1 VKAAAMTPFQ
11 DRPNV
16 IPWPPILLLGAL
28 ALAYLLSRVLPL
40 SLPGPVALFVP
51 LGWLLVV
58 ASLGFMLW
66 AFLAFRQHQTSVLPN
81 RRADALIT
89 AAPFNISRNPIY
101 LSEAVLLFGLGLVNG
116 SLWYGLVIAPFMLA
130 VNEHSNSCS
139 YSSLDISFL
148 ASSNSFSSRIP
159 DSEALSKTIFQSS

>member
-1 VKAAAMTPFQ
+1 MTPFQ

-130 VNEHSNSCS
+130 
-139 YSSLDISFL
+139 ISRMAIIREEAHL
-148 ASSNSFSSRIP
+148 AARFGAEWSTYAARVRRW
-159 DSEALSKTIFQSS
+159 L

>member
-1 VKAAAMTPFQ
+1 MTPFQ
-11 DRPNV
+11 ARPNV
-16 IPWPPILLLGAL
+16 IPWPPILFLGAL
-28 ALAYLLSRVLPL
+28 ALAYLLSRELPL
-40 SLPGPVALFVP
+40 LLPGPVALFVP
-51 LGWLLVV
+51 VGWLLIV

-101 LSEAVLLFGLGLVNG
+101 LSEAVLLFGLGLVNA

-130 VNEHSNSCS
+130 VSRMAIIREEAH
-139 YSSLDISFL
+139 L
-148 ASSNSFSSRIP
+148 AARFGAEWSTYAARVRRW
-159 DSEALSKTIFQSS
+159 L

>member
-1 VKAAAMTPFQ
+1 MTPFQ

-101 LSEAVLLFGLGLVNG
+101 LSEAVLLFGLGLVNA
-116 SLWYGLVIAPFMLA
+116 SLWYVLVIAPFMLA
-130 VNEHSNSCS
+130 VSRMAIIREEAH
-139 YSSLDISFL
+139 L
-148 ASSNSFSSRIP
+148 AARFGAEWSTYAARVRRW
-159 DSEALSKTIFQSS
+159 L

>member
-1 VKAAAMTPFQ
+1 MTPFQ

-16 IPWPPILLLGAL
+16 IPWPPILFLGVL

-40 SLPGPVALFVP
+40 ALPGPVALFVP

-101 LSEAVLLFGLGLVNG
+101 LSEAVLLFGLGLVNA

-130 VNEHSNSCS
+130 VSRMAIIREEAH
-139 YSSLDISFL
+139 L
-148 ASSNSFSSRIP
+148 AARFGAEWSTYAARVRRW
-159 DSEALSKTIFQSS
+159 L

>member
-1 VKAAAMTPFQ
+1 MTPFQ

-16 IPWPPILLLGAL
+16 IPWPPILFLGAL

-40 SLPGPVALFVP
+40 LLPGPVALFVRV
-51 LGWLLVV
+51 GWLLVV

-101 LSEAVLLFGLGLVNG
+101 LSEAVLLFGLGLVNA
-116 SLWYGLVIAPFMLA
+116 SLWYVLVIAPFMLA
-130 VNEHSNSCS
+130 VSRMAIIREEAH
-139 YSSLDISFL
+139 L
-148 ASSNSFSSRIP
+148 AARFG
-159 DSEALSKTIFQSS
+159 SEWSAYAARVRRWL

>member
-1 VKAAAMTPFQ
+1 MTPFQ

-16 IPWPPILLLGAL
+16 IPWPPILFLGAL
-28 ALAYLLSRVLPL
+28 ALAYLLSRELPL
-40 SLPGPVALFVP
+40 LLPGPFALFVP
-51 LGWLLVV
+51 VGWLLVV

-130 VNEHSNSCS
+130 VSRMAIIREEAH
-139 YSSLDISFL
+139 L
-148 ASSNSFSSRIP
+148 AARFG
-159 DSEALSKTIFQSS
+159 SEWSAYAARVRRWL

>member
-1 VKAAAMTPFQ
+1 MTPFQ

-16 IPWPPILLLGAL
+16 IPWPPILFLGAL
-28 ALAYLLSRVLPL
+28 ALAYLLSRELPL
-40 SLPGPVALFVP
+40 LLPGPFALFVP
-51 LGWLLVV
+51 VGWLLVV

-81 RRADALIT
+81 RRADSLIT

-130 VNEHSNSCS
+130 
-139 YSSLDISFL
+139 ISRMAIIREEAHL
-148 ASSNSFSSRIP
+148 AARFGAEWSTYAARVRRW
-159 DSEALSKTIFQSS
+159 L

>member
-1 VKAAAMTPFQ
+1 MTPFQ

-16 IPWPPILLLGAL
+16 IPWPPILFLGAL
-28 ALAYLLSRVLPL
+28 ALAYLLSRELPL
-40 SLPGPVALFVP
+40 LLPGPGALFVP
-51 LGWLLVV
+51 VGWLLIV

-101 LSEAVLLFGLGLVNG
+101 LSESVLLFGLGLVNA

-130 VNEHSNSCS
+130 VSRMAIIREEAH
-139 YSSLDISFL
+139 L
-148 ASSNSFSSRIP
+148 AARFG
-159 DSEALSKTIFQSS
+159 SEWSAYAARVRRWL

>member
-1 VKAAAMTPFQ
+1 MTPFQ

-16 IPWPPILLLGAL
+16 IPWPPILFLGVL

-40 SLPGPVALFVP
+40 ALPGPVALFVP

-58 ASLGFMLW
+58 ASMGLMLW

-116 SLWYGLVIAPFMLA
+116 SLWYGLVVAPFMLA
-130 VNEHSNSCS
+130 
-139 YSSLDISFL
+139 ISRMAIIREEAHL
-148 ASSNSFSSRIP
+148 AARFGAEWSTYAARVRRW
-159 DSEALSKTIFQSS
+159 L